1 MNEMALLEILT
12 VPNPLLKRKSE
23 KVEKID
29 DALRKTLDDM
39 LETMYEAPGVGLA
52 APQVGLLKRMVVID
66 VSPENAP
73 KRPYKMINPVIVS
86 HSDETVMHDEGC
98 LSVPEQYAEVERYK
112 TVVAR
117 YTDENGKEQTL
128 SADGLL
134 AICIQHELEHLDGK
148 LFIDHLSKVKRDMI
162 VRRVEKERRWKQD
175 SAKHGKEDE

>member
-1 MNEMALLEILT
+1 MALLEILT

-73 KRPYKMINPVIVS
+73 KNPYKMIKPVIVS

-117 YTDENGKEQTL
+117 YIDENGKEQTL

-175 SAKHGKEDE
+175 AKDNQE

>member
-39 LETMYEAPGVGLA
+39 LETMYDAPGVGLA
-52 APQVGLLKRMVVID
+52 APQVGILKRMVVID
-66 VSPENAP
+66 VSREDEP
-73 KRPYKMINPVIVS
+73 KRPYKMINPVITA
-86 HSDETVMHDEGC
+86 HSDETVVHDEGC
-98 LSVPEQYAEVERYK
+98 LSVPEQYAPVERYE
-112 TVVAR
+112 TVTAE
-117 YTDENGKEQTL
+117 YTDENGKRQTVR
-128 SADGLL
+128 ADGLL

-175 SAKHGKEDE
+175 SE

>member
-52 APQVGLLKRMVVID
+52 APQVGLLKRMVVVD

-73 KRPYKMINPVIVS
+73 KHPYKMINPVIVS

>member
-1 MNEMALLEILT
+1 MALLEILT

-73 KRPYKMINPVIVS
+73 KNPYKMINPVIVS

-98 LSVPEQYAEVERYK
+98 LSVPGISCEIERWSWVK
-112 TVVAR
+112 VKCF
-117 YTDENGKEQTL
+117 DENFNEVIREG
-128 SADGLL
+128 DGLFGR
-134 AICIQHELEHLDGK
+134 CMQHEIDHLDGITLFERLSPLDRLAK
-148 LFIDHLSKVKRDMI
+148 LEEYKAA
-162 VRRVEKERRWKQD
+162 VERG
-175 SAKHGKEDE
+175 AKPGEC